1 MKRII
6 IPSVLNCELHTIR
19 KDLIEL
25 FENGVTHIHFDVLDG
40 SLTQDIFDG
49 FQYIS
54 SMTDILNEYQIAKNI
69 HLLTKHPE
77 NYLQHLS
84 KVNVEQISFHGDL
97 FSQPERDS
105 LFYQFKNLANEV
117 GIVINPSSIND
128 NDLLSKIDFAH
139 VCNKDYFTD
148 TIYTNDELAFTISSI
163 KSQSKQIQIDGGVT
177 SRNIKFYKDLGATFF
192 ISGGGIFSNQ
202 PLNSY
207 LTLRNILDSDQ

>member
-6 IPSVLNCELHTIR
+6 IPSVLNYDFNVIKT
-19 KDLIEL
+19 DLIEL

-49 FQYIS
+49 FEYIS
-54 SMTDILNEYQIAKNI
+54 SMTDIFDKYQIAKNI

-77 NYLQHLS
+77 NYLPLIS
-84 KVNVEQISFHGDL
+84 KINVQQLSFHSDL
-97 FSQPERDS
+97 LSQPECDS
-105 LFYQFKNLANEV
+105 LFNQFKNFADEV

-128 NDLLSKIDFAH
+128 NNLLSKIDFAH
-139 VCNKDYFTD
+139 VCNKDYFTN
-148 TIYTNDELAFTISSI
+148 TIYTNDELAFIISSI
-163 KSQSKQIQIDGGVT
+163 KSRSKQIQIDGGVT
-177 SRNIKFYKDLGATFF
+177 SKNIKFYRDLGATFF

-207 LTLRNILDSDQ
+207 LTLLNILEDTQ